1 MPTYYQANESPEKCV
16 TSLKKSG
23 KLTVALVCV
32 LLGVGLLLF
41 GNRLV
46 KEETDDTPDTPVPG
60 SEIRA
65 VEEYRIALERRVADI
80 TAEVAGAGSV
90 SVVVTLEGGF
100 TSVYA
105 TEYQNGNESY
115 VIVGSG
121 SNAKPLFLSR
131 EAPEIAGIGI
141 VCKGGADASVRHE
154 LTVLISAAF
163 HISSNRIYITAAA

>member
-1 MPTYYQANESPEKCV
+1 MISWFQKSNTTSPSHNRWIPLLV
-16 TSLKKSG
+16 IA
-23 KLTVALVCV
+23 ALGV
-32 LLGVGLLLF
+32 LLIVFGASGTKKAEPATEITTTDEELQLYQSQLEDRIKQLCKSVDGVG
-41 GNRLV
+41 
-46 KEETDDTPDTPVPG
+46 
-60 SEIRA
+60 
-65 VEEYRIALERRVADI
+65 DI
-80 TAEVAGAGSV
+80 T
-90 SVVVTLEGGF
+90 VVVTLEGGF

>member
-1 MPTYYQANESPEKCV
+1 
-16 TSLKKSG
+16 
-23 KLTVALVCV
+23 
-32 LLGVGLLLF
+32 LGVILIIF
-41 GNRLV
+41 GASRADQTPTATESTEAD
-46 KEETDDTPDTPVPG
+46 EELQVYQSQLED
-60 SEIRA
+60 
-65 VEEYRIALERRVADI
+65 RIKQLCK
-80 TAEVAGAGSV
+80 SV
-90 SVVVTLEGGF
+90 DGVGDVTVVVTLEGGF

-121 SNAKPLFLSR
+121 SSAKPLFLSR
-131 EAPEIAGIGI
+131 EAPEIAGVGI